1 MNIVIKKVK
10 FKTLVIIVNIILVVL
25 FQSVYVDVNMNRL
38 EEYAQN
44 TKEESVHT
52 YHSYLCDN
60 FSACMYEVDMLRSFI
75 RRNYLTNYVKPYLN
89 LKDEEYVKKYKTA
102 VGVAM
107 QQLSVSGNMVRDFI
121 IFGENFNQKNLYCDV
136 QERKMN
142 ETLLPSQDALLKIG
156 LDGILHTNLGYLVKC
171 TEDEL
176 NKVKLEIAEGEERDA
191 ILNFIQYLKD
201 EYIVC
206 DYIDNRLVVIRLQ
219 RDYIE
224 EKFRLEGNN
233 KFLVYHSSGRPV
245 LCFNMDETYA
255 EELLE
260 DISFDTAYYENE
272 EYSYSVSQNLY
283 GKLGVVTEYED
294 DNGYISFINSKYVY
308 ILFAAVSVLIS
319 FLCSQ
324 LFSARVFKKIKF
336 LHTTIKKQA
345 KSDALEFMDVSRDK
359 LTFSKRIL
367 LTFMSSGL
375 LSLLAVSMGMNA
387 MIEWETRA
395 VVEKLGNQLAVNYA
409 NEYAIH
415 YERYNSVSTVKIEKL
430 LQEFKKDSADGNEEL
445 IREFEDNFYYET
457 TFLPEYSY
465 AFITGNN
472 DEIIYQTV
480 YSSQEQL
487 ATELIRSAISKAEE
501 LRHSET
507 QGVLVPV
514 DDLLSGRQSLA
525 FVKDVYY
532 NGTNKGTLVIIS
544 DMPEQA
550 ADGEESTLLTDFV
563 IVNQENRMIV
573 GDALAYNRQLAG
585 KKEKFDANE
594 EILYSID
601 ESTMDYI
608 GKAVVLTYYRFYV
621 NQIRAIQ
628 YTNLLWTLMI
638 AAVCV
643 VATFLLRRILV
654 KPFNMLIASMNATPE
669 QGYRSIPEQFTI
681 DEVDAIAV
689 AYNKM
694 MGRMETLVEESV
706 RKEAE
711 RNELEILQAQ
721 TEFKM
726 LEQQMNPHFLFNTL
740 ECVNLLAF
748 RTGEKNISKIVQS
761 LSMILRYAISRE
773 TKVKVR
779 REIQVLESYI
789 EIQRFRFGDK
799 ISIEM
804 DVDES
809 LFELHM
815 IKFVLQPV
823 LENAISH
830 GLANSTGDG
839 KIDIILGCYESGL
852 EFRIRDNGLGMSEEK
867 LQELRE
873 SLHSQVEQVQENRE
887 GGIGLRNVC
896 RRIDL
901 YYKGEGDF
909 IVNSVEGEGTEVVLR
924 LPFDL

>member
-1 MNIVIKKVK
+1 MNIAIKKVK
-10 FKTLVIIVNIILVVL
+10 FKTLVVVVNIILVVL
-25 FQSVYVDVNMNRL
+25 FQSVYVNVNMNRL
-38 EEYAQN
+38 GEYAQN
-44 TKEESVHT
+44 TKVESIQT

-75 RRNYLTNYVKPYLN
+75 GRNHLSNYTQSYLN
-89 LKDEEYVKKYKTA
+89 LKDEAYVQELTA
-102 VGVAM
+102 EMKQMV
-107 QQLSVSGNMVRDFI
+107 QQLSVSGNVIRDFI

-136 QERKMN
+136 RKRQIVEERI
-142 ETLLPSQDALLKIG
+142 PSEDVLSKVG
-156 LDGILHTNLGYLVKC
+156 LDGIMHTNLGYLVRC
-171 TEDEL
+171 TEQALSEV
-176 NKVKLEIAEGEERDA
+176 NTGAVEGEERESVLSL
-191 ILNFIQYLKD
+191 IEYLKN
-201 EYIVC
+201 EYVVC
-206 DYIDNRLVVIRLQ
+206 DYLSGRLVVIRLQ

-245 LCFNMDETYA
+245 LCFNADETYA

-260 DISFDTAYYENE
+260 DISFDTAYYEND
-272 EYSYSVSQNLY
+272 EYSYSISQNLY

-319 FLCSQ
+319 FLCLQ

-367 LTFMSSGL
+367 LTFMSSSL
-375 LSLLAVSMGMNA
+375 ISLLVVSMGMNA

-395 VVEKLGNQLAVNYA
+395 LVEKLGNQLAINYA

-430 LQEFKKDSADGNEEL
+430 LQEFKKDSADGNVEL

-487 ATELIRSAISKAEE
+487 ATELIRSAMSKAEA
-501 LRHSET
+501 LRHSKT
-507 QGVLVPV
+507 QGVLVPI

-525 FVKDVYY
+525 FVKEVYY
-532 NGTNKGTLVIIS
+532 NGTNKGTLVIVS

-563 IVNQENRMIV
+563 IVDRENRMIV
-573 GDALAYNRQLAG
+573 GDAPAYNRQLSG

-654 KPFNMLIASMNATPE
+654 KPFNILIASMNATPE
-669 QGYRSIPEQFTI
+669 QGYRSIPEKFSI

-711 RNELEILQAQ
+711 RSELEILQAQ

-726 LEQQMNPHFLFNTL
+726 LEQQVNPHFLFNTL

-779 REIQVLESYI
+779 REMQVLESYI

-830 GLANSTGDG
+830 GMANSTGDG

-852 EFRIRDNGLGMSEEK
+852 EFRIRDNGVGISEEK

-909 IVNSVEGEGTEVVLR
+909 IVNSVEGEGTEVILR